1 MFILHRW
8 NKQYGNGAKFV
19 VQDKSTGKFAE
30 FSPAR
35 PKDIAWVDTDLTKE
49 AEYQKWD
56 DFQKE
61 PVDDL
66 SKIIM

>member
-1 MFILHRW
+1 MYKLKLW
-8 NKQYGNGAKFV
+8 NGKYGNAAKFIV
-19 VQDKSTGKFAE
+19 EDNRGKFAE

-49 AEYQKWD
+49 ADYKDWESFED
-56 DFQKE
+56 E

-66 SKIIM
+66 NKVIM

>member
-1 MFILHRW
+1 MFLLKIW
-8 NKQYGNGAKFV
+8 NGKYGNGAKFI
-19 VQDKSTGKFAE
+19 VQDKKTGKFAE

-49 AEYQKWD
+49 ADYKDWESFED
-56 DFQKE
+56 E

-66 SKIIM
+66 NAVIM

>member
-1 MFILHRW
+1 MFILHKW
-8 NKQYGNGAKFV
+8 NKKYGNGAQFV
-19 VQDKSTGKFAE
+19 VEDESTGKFAE

-49 AEYQKWD
+49 AEYKDWD

-61 PVDDL
+61 RVEDL
-66 SKIIM
+66 NKVIM